1 MWGHK
6 MKKNSYLYDLGVIA
20 IGNFILA
27 LGVNFFFIPNDIL
40 AGGVAGIA
48 IALEPIFHIPVQSM
62 ITIII
67 AIAFI
72 IGLVFLGKEFALKTM
87 ASSILYPVFIYLL
100 QGIPLV
106 KVDPI
111 LASIYGGLVSGIG
124 IGIVFRVGSSTGGM
138 DIPPLVLAKYTKIK
152 VHTWMIIVDAIT
164 ILLGISTFGLNAALI
179 GLISAFTLS
188 KTVSVVQT
196 FGGDKALQV
205 FIITDAVDE
214 IMQHILVGLDRG
226 ATIIHGKGGYTKEP
240 REIIMTVLMTEQ
252 YARLEKMVKEI
263 DKGAFLIVSDVT
275 EVHGDGFFDY

>member
-1 MWGHK
+1 

-275 EVHGDGFFDY
+275 EVHGDGFFEY

>member
-67 AIAFI
+67 TIAFI

-275 EVHGDGFFDY
+275 EVHGDGFFEY

>member
-275 EVHGDGFFDY
+275 EVHGDGFFEY